1 MGGNV
6 GISIEVKGQEQ
17 RRSIL
22 LCTSKRKWSGLG
34 LGLERGVG
42 PALICKVLEVGTGSR
57 LDSQQSVLGWDMLRP
72 WRDVHSG

>member
-6 GISIEVKGQEQ
+6 GRSIEVKGQEQ

-22 LCTSKRKWSGLG
+22 LCTSKRKWSVLGLG
-34 LGLERGVG
+34 LGRGMG
-42 PALICKVLEVGTGSR
+42 PAFICKVLEVGTGGR
-57 LDSQQSVLGWDMLRP
+57 LDSRQSVLGWGTLQP